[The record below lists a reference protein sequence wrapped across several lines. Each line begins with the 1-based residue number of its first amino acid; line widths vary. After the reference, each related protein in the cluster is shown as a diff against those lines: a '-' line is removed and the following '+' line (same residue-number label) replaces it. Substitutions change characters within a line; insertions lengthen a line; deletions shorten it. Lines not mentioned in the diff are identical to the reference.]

1 MLGVCVM
8 ASAMGDP
15 LLDFAMF
22 TPPETAQRKL
32 PDPVVSWLVKP
43 NASAYCQHVQMKDGY
58 VTRPEGCVFWQ
69 IQASRCTIVTTGN
82 TTHSLLGHLFVHCL
96 QTR

>member
-58 VTRPEGCVFWQ
+58 VNE
-69 IQASRCTIVTTGN
+69 S
-82 TTHSLLGHLFVHCL
+82 HD
-96 QTR
+96 QTRLCSYFSS